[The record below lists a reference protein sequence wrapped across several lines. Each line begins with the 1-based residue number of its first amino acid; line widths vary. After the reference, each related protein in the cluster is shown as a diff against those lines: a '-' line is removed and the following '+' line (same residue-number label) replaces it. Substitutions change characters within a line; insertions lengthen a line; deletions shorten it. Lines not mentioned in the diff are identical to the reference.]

1 MNNYFNFLND
11 ITILKELIFN
21 YYQNLSLNFTKKL
34 NINDEQNIKTYLM
47 DDIEKSNKIIEYFK
61 EKFKNKSNSNI
72 DNFIFN
78 RLDNQ
83 IKYKITSLKK

>member
-21 YYQNLSLNFTKKL
+21 HYQNLSLNFTKKL